1 MRVDYLTYLVIV
13 SYTQVQQVPNG
24 MFPIK
29 GIMTFFFS
37 NLKKKTCLI
46 HSLRQCLFQVTD
58 YCPQQCLEWLSQQVT
73 RNKLAH
79 TWVLQNMEM
88 WVEMYL
94 MAHHNIRVRNAAAM
108 LLVALV
114 PNPNFRQGFR
124 TSRSFFS
131 PQKEAP
137 VS

>member
-1 MRVDYLTYLVIV
+1 
-13 SYTQVQQVPNG
+13 
-24 MFPIK
+24 MFWI
-29 GIMTFFFS
+29 S
-37 NLKKKTCLI
+37 
-46 HSLRQCLFQVTD
+46 QVTD
-58 YCPQQCLEWLSQQVT
+58 YCPQQCLEWLAQQVT

-114 PNPNFRQGFR
+114 PNNNFRQAYR
-124 TSRSFFS
+124 TSRTFISPNKDAMQVSVKFFQNGIS
-131 PQKEAP
+131 STKLLDFL
-137 VS
+137 VVKII